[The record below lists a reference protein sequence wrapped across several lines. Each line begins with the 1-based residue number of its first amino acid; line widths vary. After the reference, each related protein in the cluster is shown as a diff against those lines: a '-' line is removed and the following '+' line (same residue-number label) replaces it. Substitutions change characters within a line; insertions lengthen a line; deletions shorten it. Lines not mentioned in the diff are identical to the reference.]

1 MSNLNIG
8 IVGLGARGAGL
19 LKLIARMKDID
30 ISWLCDLYTDRVE
43 TAIKV
48 VNKIK
53 GYEPKGTSDYKNII
67 DDKNIDAIL
76 ILSSW
81 ESHTK
86 IALEAMEKNIYVG
99 LEVGG
104 AYDIQ
109 ECWDLVDAYEK
120 HKTPCMMLEN
130 CCYGKYELMVLN
142 MVRKGMF
149 GTVVHCAGGYHH
161 DLRKEIAFGKEN
173 RHYRLQNYLTRNC
186 ENYPTHELGPIS
198 KILNI
203 NRGNKMNSLVSV
215 SSKANGMREYIKEN
229 KSGDEDLV
237 NAEFTQGD
245 IVITTIKCENG
256 ETIVLTLDTTLPR
269 HYSRGFTVRG
279 TKAMYQEEANIL
291 FLDKKH
297 QIYDFYSRP
306 LWNNGKKYARKY
318 AHTIW
323 KQYRKEGIRGG
334 HGGMDYLVLR
344 AFFESVH
351 AKGETPID
359 VYDTVSWMCI
369 TALSEKSIKEE
380 IVVEVPD
387 FTRGKWKNREEAP
400 QGKYALD

>member
-67 DDKNIDAIL
+67 DDKNIDAII

-387 FTRGKWKNREEAP
+387 FTRGKWKNREEVP

>member
-8 IVGLGARGAGL
+8 IVGLGARGTGL

-67 DDKNIDAIL
+67 DDKNIDAII

-198 KILNI
+198 KILNL
-203 NRGNKMNSLVSV
+203 NRGNKMKSLVSV
-215 SSKANGMREYIKEN
+215 SSKASGMREYIKEN

-237 NAEFTQGD
+237 NAEFAQGD
-245 IVITTIKCENG
+245 IVTTTIKCENG

-318 AHTIW
+318 AHPIW

>member
-8 IVGLGARGAGL
+8 IVGLGARGTGL

-86 IALEAMEKNIYVG
+86 IALEAMAKNIYVG

-198 KILNI
+198 KILNL
-203 NRGNKMNSLVSV
+203 NRGNKMKSLVSV
-215 SSKANGMREYIKEN
+215 SSKASGMREYIKEN

-237 NAEFTQGD
+237 NAEFAQGD
-245 IVITTIKCENG
+245 IVTTTIKCENG

>member
-8 IVGLGARGAGL
+8 IVGLGARGTGL

-30 ISWLCDLYTDRVE
+30 ISWLCDLYADRVE
-43 TAIKV
+43 SATKV

-67 DDKNIDAIL
+67 DDKNIDAII

-198 KILNI
+198 KILNL
-203 NRGNKMNSLVSV
+203 NRGNKMKSLVSV
-215 SSKANGMREYIKEN
+215 SSKASGMREYIKEN

-237 NAEFTQGD
+237 NAEFAQGD
-245 IVITTIKCENG
+245 IVTTTIKCENG

-318 AHTIW
+318 AHPIW

>member
-8 IVGLGARGAGL
+8 IVGLGARGTGL

-86 IALEAMEKNIYVG
+86 IALEAMAKNIYVG

-198 KILNI
+198 KILNL
-203 NRGNKMNSLVSV
+203 NRGNKMKSLVSV
-215 SSKANGMREYIKEN
+215 SSKASGMREYIKEN

-237 NAEFTQGD
+237 NAEFAQGD
-245 IVITTIKCENG
+245 IVTTTIKCENG

-318 AHTIW
+318 AHPIW

-387 FTRGKWKNREEAP
+387 FTRGKWKNREEVP

>member
-1 MSNLNIG
+1 VTNLKIG
-8 IVGLGARGAGL
+8 IVGLGARGTGL
-19 LKLIARMKDID
+19 LKLIARMKDVD
-30 ISWLCDLYTDRVE
+30 INYLCDLYADRVE
-43 TAIKV
+43 NAQNIVKKV
-48 VNKIK
+48 K
-53 GYEPKGTSDYKNII
+53 GYAPSGTNNYKDII
-67 DDKNIDAIL
+67 EDKNIDAIL

-86 IALEAMEKNIYVG
+86 IALEAMANNIYVG

-120 HKTPCMMLEN
+120 YKTPCMMLEN

-142 MVRKGMF
+142 MVKKGLF
-149 GTVVHCAGGYHH
+149 GTVVHCSGGYQH
-161 DLRKEIAFGKEN
+161 DLRKEIGFGKEN

-186 ENYPTHELGPIS
+186 ENYPTHELGPIA

-203 NRGNKMNSLVSV
+203 NRGNKMNSLVSI
-215 SSKANGMREYIKEN
+215 SSKAKGMSDYIKQY
-229 KSGDEDLV
+229 KSDDEELI
-237 NAEFTQGD
+237 NAEFAQGD
-245 IVITTIKCENG
+245 IVTTVIKCENG

-279 TKAMYQEEANIL
+279 TLAMYQEEANIL

-306 LWNNGKKYARKY
+306 LWNNGKRYARKY
-318 AHTIW
+318 AHPIW
-323 KQYRKEGIRGG
+323 KQYKKEGIKRG

-351 AKGETPID
+351 AKTDTPID
-359 VYDTVSWMCI
+359 VYDTASWMCI

-380 IVVEVPD
+380 KVVEIPD
-387 FTRGKWKNREEAP
+387 FTKGKWKNREKSP
-400 QGKYALD
+400 QGKYTID

>member
-67 DDKNIDAIL
+67 DDKNIDAII

-198 KILNI
+198 KILNL
-203 NRGNKMNSLVSV
+203 NRGNKMKSLVSV
-215 SSKANGMREYIKEN
+215 SSKASGMREYIKEN

-237 NAEFTQGD
+237 NAEFAQGD
-245 IVITTIKCENG
+245 IVTTTIKCENG

-318 AHTIW
+318 AHPIW

-359 VYDTVSWMCI
+359 VYDTASWMCI

>member
-8 IVGLGARGAGL
+8 IVGLGARGTGL

-30 ISWLCDLYTDRVE
+30 ISWLCDLYADRVE
-43 TAIKV
+43 SATKV

-67 DDKNIDAIL
+67 DDKNIDAII

-198 KILNI
+198 KILNL
-203 NRGNKMNSLVSV
+203 NRGNKMKSLVSV
-215 SSKANGMREYIKEN
+215 SSKASGMREYIKEN

-237 NAEFTQGD
+237 NAEFAQGD
-245 IVITTIKCENG
+245 IVTTTIKCENG

-318 AHTIW
+318 AHPIW

-359 VYDTVSWMCI
+359 VYDTASWMCI

-380 IVVEVPD
+380 IVVDVPD

>member
-8 IVGLGARGAGL
+8 IVGLGARGTGL

-30 ISWLCDLYTDRVE
+30 ISWLCDLYADRVE
-43 TAIKV
+43 SATKV

-67 DDKNIDAIL
+67 DDKNIDAII

-86 IALEAMEKNIYVG
+86 IALEAMAKNIYVG

-203 NRGNKMNSLVSV
+203 NRGNKMKSLVSV
-215 SSKANGMREYIKEN
+215 SSKASGMREYIKEN

-237 NAEFTQGD
+237 NAEFAQGD
-245 IVITTIKCENG
+245 IVTTTIKCENG

-318 AHTIW
+318 AHPIW

-359 VYDTVSWMCI
+359 VYDTASWMCI

-380 IVVEVPD
+380 IVVDVPD

>member
-86 IALEAMEKNIYVG
+86 IALEAMAKNIYVG

-318 AHTIW
+318 AHPIW

>member
-1 MSNLNIG
+1 MTNLKIG
-8 IVGLGARGAGL
+8 IVGLGARGTGL
-19 LKLIARMKDID
+19 LKLIARMKDVD
-30 ISWLCDLYTDRVE
+30 INYLCDLYADRVE
-43 TAIKV
+43 NAQNIVKKV
-48 VNKIK
+48 K
-53 GYEPKGTSDYKNII
+53 GYAPSGTNNYKDII
-67 DDKNIDAIL
+67 EDKNIDAIL

-86 IALEAMEKNIYVG
+86 IALEAMANNIYVG

-120 HKTPCMMLEN
+120 YKTPCMMLEN

-142 MVRKGMF
+142 MVKKGLF
-149 GTVVHCAGGYHH
+149 GTVVHCSGGYQH
-161 DLRKEIAFGKEN
+161 DLRKEIGFGKEN

-186 ENYPTHELGPIS
+186 ENYPTHELGPIA

-203 NRGNKMNSLVSV
+203 NRGNKMNSLVSI
-215 SSKANGMREYIKEN
+215 SSKAKGMSDYIKQY
-229 KSGDEDLV
+229 KSDDEELI
-237 NAEFTQGD
+237 NAEFAQGD
-245 IVITTIKCENG
+245 IVTTVIKCENG

-279 TKAMYQEEANIL
+279 TLAMYQEEANIL

-306 LWNNGKKYARKY
+306 LWNNGKRYARKY
-318 AHTIW
+318 AHPIW
-323 KQYRKEGIRGG
+323 KQYKKEGIKRG

-351 AKGETPID
+351 AKTDTPID
-359 VYDTVSWMCI
+359 VYDTASWMCI

-380 IVVEVPD
+380 KVVEIPD
-387 FTRGKWKNREEAP
+387 FTKGKWKNREKSP
-400 QGKYALD
+400 QGKYTID

>member
-1 MSNLNIG
+1 VTNLKIG
-8 IVGLGARGAGL
+8 IVGLGARGTGL
-19 LKLIARMKDID
+19 LKLIARMKDVD
-30 ISWLCDLYTDRVE
+30 INYLCDLYADRVE
-43 TAIKV
+43 NAQNIVKKV
-48 VNKIK
+48 K
-53 GYEPKGTSDYKNII
+53 GYAPSGTNNYKDII
-67 DDKNIDAIL
+67 EDKNIDAIL

-86 IALEAMEKNIYVG
+86 IALEAMANNIYVG

-120 HKTPCMMLEN
+120 YKTPCMMLEN

-142 MVRKGMF
+142 MVKKGLF
-149 GTVVHCAGGYHH
+149 GTVVHCSGGYQH

-186 ENYPTHELGPIS
+186 ENYPTHELGPIA

-203 NRGNKMNSLVSV
+203 NRGNKMNSLVSI
-215 SSKANGMREYIKEN
+215 SSKAKGMSDYIKQY
-229 KSGDEDLV
+229 KSDDEELI
-237 NAEFTQGD
+237 NAEFAQGD
-245 IVITTIKCENG
+245 IVTTVIKCENG

-279 TKAMYQEEANIL
+279 TLAMYQEEANIL

-306 LWNNGKKYARKY
+306 LWNNGKRYARKY
-318 AHTIW
+318 AHPIW
-323 KQYRKEGIRGG
+323 KQYKKEGIKRG

-351 AKGETPID
+351 AKTDTPID
-359 VYDTVSWMCI
+359 VYDTASWMCI

-380 IVVEVPD
+380 KVVEIPD
-387 FTRGKWKNREEAP
+387 FTKGKWKNREKSP
-400 QGKYALD
+400 QGKYTID

>member
-8 IVGLGARGAGL
+8 IVGLGARGTGL

-30 ISWLCDLYTDRVE
+30 ISWLCDLYADRVE
-43 TAIKV
+43 SATKV

-67 DDKNIDAIL
+67 DDKNIDAII

-198 KILNI
+198 KILNL
-203 NRGNKMNSLVSV
+203 NRGNKMKSLVSV
-215 SSKANGMREYIKEN
+215 SSKASGMREYIKEN

-237 NAEFTQGD
+237 NAEFAQGD
-245 IVITTIKCENG
+245 IVTTTIKCENG

-318 AHTIW
+318 AHPIW

-359 VYDTVSWMCI
+359 VYDTASWMCI

>member
-1 MSNLNIG
+1 MSNLKIG

-43 TAIKV
+43 NATKV

-67 DDKNIDAIL
+67 DDKSIDAIL

-86 IALEAMEKNIYVG
+86 IALEAMAKNIYVG

-120 HKTPCMMLEN
+120 YKTPCMMLEN

-237 NAEFTQGD
+237 NAEFAQGD
-245 IVITTIKCENG
+245 IVTTTIKCENG

-318 AHTIW
+318 AHPIW

>member
-1 MSNLNIG
+1 VSNLNIG

-86 IALEAMEKNIYVG
+86 IALEAMAKNIYVG

-387 FTRGKWKNREEAP
+387 FTRGKWKNREEVP

>member
-1 MSNLNIG
+1 MTNLKIG
-8 IVGLGARGAGL
+8 IVGLGARGTGL
-19 LKLIARMKDID
+19 LKLIARMKDVD
-30 ISWLCDLYTDRVE
+30 INYLCDLYADRVE
-43 TAIKV
+43 NAQNIVKKV
-48 VNKIK
+48 K
-53 GYEPKGTSDYKNII
+53 GYAPSGTNNYKDII
-67 DDKNIDAIL
+67 EDKNIDAIL

-86 IALEAMEKNIYVG
+86 IALEAMANNIYVG

-120 HKTPCMMLEN
+120 YKTPCMMLEN

-142 MVRKGMF
+142 MVKKGLF
-149 GTVVHCAGGYHH
+149 GTVVHCSGGYQH

-186 ENYPTHELGPIS
+186 ENYPTHELGPIA

-203 NRGNKMNSLVSV
+203 NRGNKMNSLVSI
-215 SSKANGMREYIKEN
+215 SSKAKGMSDYIKQY
-229 KSGDEDLV
+229 KSDDEELI
-237 NAEFTQGD
+237 NAEFAQGD
-245 IVITTIKCENG
+245 IVTTVIKCENG

-279 TKAMYQEEANIL
+279 TLAMYQEEANIL

-306 LWNNGKKYARKY
+306 LWNNGKRYARKY
-318 AHTIW
+318 AHPIW
-323 KQYRKEGIRGG
+323 KQYKKEGIKRG

-351 AKGETPID
+351 AKTDTPID
-359 VYDTVSWMCI
+359 VYDTASWMCI

-380 IVVEVPD
+380 KVVEIPN
-387 FTRGKWKNREEAP
+387 FTKGKWKNREKSP
-400 QGKYALD
+400 QGKYTID

>member
-1 MSNLNIG
+1 MTNLKIG
-8 IVGLGARGAGL
+8 IVGLGARGTGL
-19 LKLIARMKDID
+19 LKLIARMKDVD
-30 ISWLCDLYTDRVE
+30 INYLCDLYADRVE
-43 TAIKV
+43 NAQNIVKKV
-48 VNKIK
+48 K
-53 GYEPKGTSDYKNII
+53 GYAPSGTNNYKDII
-67 DDKNIDAIL
+67 EDKNIDAIL

-86 IALEAMEKNIYVG
+86 IALEAMANNIYVG

-120 HKTPCMMLEN
+120 YKTPCMMLEN

-142 MVRKGMF
+142 MVKKGLF
-149 GTVVHCAGGYHH
+149 GTVVHCSGGYQH

-186 ENYPTHELGPIS
+186 ENYPTHELGPIA

-203 NRGNKMNSLVSV
+203 NRGNKMNSLVSI
-215 SSKANGMREYIKEN
+215 SSKAKGMSDYIKQY
-229 KSGDEDLV
+229 KSDDEELI
-237 NAEFTQGD
+237 NAEFAQGD
-245 IVITTIKCENG
+245 IVTTVIKCENG

-279 TKAMYQEEANIL
+279 TLAMYQEEANIL

-306 LWNNGKKYARKY
+306 LWNNGKRYARKY
-318 AHTIW
+318 AHPIW
-323 KQYRKEGIRGG
+323 KQYKKEGIKRG

-351 AKGETPID
+351 AKTDTPID
-359 VYDTVSWMCI
+359 VYDTASWMCI

-380 IVVEVPD
+380 KVVEIPD
-387 FTRGKWKNREEAP
+387 FTKGKWKNREKSP
-400 QGKYALD
+400 QGKYTID